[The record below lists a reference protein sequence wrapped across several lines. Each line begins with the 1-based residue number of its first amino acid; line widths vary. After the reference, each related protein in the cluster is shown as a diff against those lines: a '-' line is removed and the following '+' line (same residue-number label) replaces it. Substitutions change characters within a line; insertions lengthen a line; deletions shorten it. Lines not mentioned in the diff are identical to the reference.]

1 MNKLA
6 QLWRIASHPRE
17 LRLALSGLGARLA
30 GDDAM
35 GGLSADET
43 AAVCRWASS
52 GGVDAFVEIGTLFGF
67 TARAVKAAAPGV
79 RVVAVDNFCWNPF
92 GLNPGEHEAF
102 ARRVLE
108 GSGVEL
114 VRADAEDFL
123 AGLSGRLDPARAM
136 VFLDGSHAYEDV
148 RRELA
153 LLKSS
158 GAAVLSGHDYGNA
171 RFGVTRAVD
180 EALGGVDEQC
190 GMCWLKRAA
199 R

>member
-52 GGVDAFVEIGTLFGF
+52 GGVDVFVEIGTLFGF

-92 GLNPGEHEAF
+92 GLTPSQHEAF
-102 ARRVLE
+102 TRRVLE

-114 VRADAEDFL
+114 VRADAEEFL
-123 AGLSGRLDPARAM
+123 SRLSGRLDPSRAM
-136 VFLDGSHAYEDV
+136 VFLDGSHAYEDA
-148 RRELA
+148 RREIGLV
-153 LLKSS
+153 K
-158 GAAVLSGHDYGNA
+158 AAGVRVVSGHDFGNP
-171 RFGVTRAVD
+171 RFGVTRAVA
-180 EALGGVDEQC
+180 ETLGEPDDTC
-190 GMCWLKRAA
+190 GMCWLKRAGE
-199 R
+199 

>member
-6 QLWRIASHPRE
+6 QLWSE

-43 AAVCRWASS
+43 AAVCGWASS
-52 GGVDAFVEIGTLFGF
+52 GGVDDFVEIGTLFGF

-92 GLNPGEHEAF
+92 GLTPAEHESF
-102 ARRVLE
+102 TRRVLE

-123 AGLSGRLDPARAM
+123 AGLAGRLDPARAM

-199 R
+199 Q

>member
-1 MNKLA
+1 M
-6 QLWRIASHPRE
+6 
-17 LRLALSGLGARLA
+17 
-30 GDDAM
+30 
-35 GGLSADET
+35 
-43 AAVCRWASS
+43 
-52 GGVDAFVEIGTLFGF
+52 
-67 TARAVKAAAPGV
+67 KAAAPGV

-92 GLNPGEHEAF
+92 GLRPDEHEAF

-123 AGLSGRLDPARAM
+123 AGLAGRLDPARAM